1 VRVTGSSMPAPTE
14 FEGPA
19 GGQFYGDYV
28 GLAAIDKAH
37 PIWSDTRSQDLFV
50 CPGTAVAGAPPAL
63 CGAIETNGEI
73 ANDEDT
79 FSATLNVPT
88 GNGR

>member
-1 VRVTGSSMPAPTE
+1 V
-14 FEGPA
+14 
-19 GGQFYGDYV
+19 Q
-28 GLAAIDKAH
+28 
-37 PIWSDTRSQDLFV
+37 
-50 CPGTAVAGAPPAL
+50 GAPPAL
-63 CGAIETNGEI
+63 CGAVEPNGEI

>member
-1 VRVTGSSMPAPTE
+1 MPAPTQ

-28 GLAAIDKAH
+28 GLAAVGKAH
-37 PIWSDTRSQDLFV
+37 PIWSDTRSPDVFL
-50 CPGTAVAGAPPAL
+50 CPGTGAPGAPPAL
-63 CGAIETNGEI
+63 CGATEPNGQI

-79 FSATLNVPT
+79 FSAAVNVPS
-88 GNGR
+88 GGGH